1 MTKEQQ
7 EAKRK
12 AEVMLAFAEGRK
24 IEFSDLEKG
33 NEWVGISD
41 PQWSWGVCDYRI
53 KPSEPRR
60 CEARYVANDKSPWGM
75 AYCAGE
81 RPYKSDE
88 TVQLIELT
96 PEVIEALRVA
106 GITYEGSEPSQEHES

>member
-1 MTKEQQ
+1 MTKEQE

-12 AEVMLAFAEGRK
+12 AEVMLAFAEGK
-24 IEFSDLEKG
+24 EIEIGRPGEPCWMEITEPS
-33 NEWVGISD
+33 
-41 PQWSWGVCDYRI
+41 WSWESCEYRI

-60 CEARYVANDKSPWGM
+60 CEASYAKGKQDPWGF
-75 AYCAGE
+75 AYRVGNRE
-81 RPYKSDE
+81 NQGNE

-106 GITYEGSEPSQEHES
+106 GITYEGSEPSQEQ

>member
-12 AEVMLAFAEGRK
+12 AEVMLAFAEGK
-24 IEFSDLEKG
+24 EIEFKG
-33 NEWVGISD
+33 SEDIWEEIEFPIWAWDSAN
-41 PQWSWGVCDYRI
+41 YRI